1 MKSFLYYVRAKGLMI
16 LHTLSTIAS
25 EQGHATKNTLRKCNN
40 FLDYMAWHPDAIVR
54 FHASDIILNIHSDA
68 SYLTAPKSRS
78 RAGGHF
84 SLGSVPVDGQPI
96 KLNGAIHSLC
106 KILKFV
112 AASVAEAELGALFL
126 NAQESKIMLIT
137 LKELGHPQ
145 PPTPI
150 HIDNTCVVGIVNNTI
165 KRQRSRSME
174 MRYFWLLDGAAQ
186 KYFLFLHH
194 PGQENLGD
202 FQTKAFTS
210 KDAQH
215 TRPFYVHEKTS
226 PQ

>member
-1 MKSFLYYVRAKGLMI
+1 M
-16 LHTLSTIAS
+16 
-25 EQGHATKNTLRKCNN
+25 AT
-40 FLDYMAWHPDAIVR
+40 HPDAIIR
-54 FHASDIILNIHSDA
+54 FYKLDMILQIHSDA

-84 SLGSVPVDGQPI
+84 FLGSLPIDNEPI

-106 KILKFV
+106 TILRFV
-112 AASVAEAELGALFL
+112 ASSPAEAELGALFL
-126 NAQESKIMLIT
+126 NAREAKILRIT
-137 LKELGHPQ
+137 LHELGHPQ

-150 HIDNTCVVGIVNNTI
+150 HVDNTTVTGIVNNTI

-174 MRYFWLLDGAAQ
+174 MRYFWLLDGEAQ
-186 KYFLFLHH
+186 KYFAFHHH

-202 FQTKAFTS
+202 YHTKSFTA

-215 TRPFYVHEKTS
+215 AQWGNEQNK
-226 PQ
+226 